1 VTLALRPP
9 GSALAGLRHFLFGY
23 DVFISYSRADAT
35 VYAAQLADAL
45 VDLDLRV
52 YLDQLGSTPDEGL
65 PPAVLAPLRASRA
78 LVLIGTPAAA
88 RSAAV
93 AQELRYFGEVR
104 TAGIIIPIDVD
115 DSCAGADWAAAI
127 RGLART
133 TEQAASI
140 AGGHV
145 SRDVVQRVASSCTFT
160 RRNRRMRRLFWST
173 LAATVLVV
181 ALGAVAA
188 TLIERK
194 ARHEVARSRHELAT
208 AEAASR
214 LETRASAVLAHFRDG
229 DGELEAV
236 RDARDLVRELVAL
249 VDAGSRPVALSG
261 YPTVRPFAVLQE
273 VLESVRERVRIPLPR
288 PVLAADI
295 SLDGKK
301 AVVVEQGTAAGR
313 GLTIQIV
320 NLQTGELIQAGE
332 IHPKAGDQVV
342 SPADAL
348 ASAGVSVVFSPS
360 GERFM
365 VSSEDAIELWATNGP
380 VARWPGSGGAFAFH
394 PTRALLAVW
403 DEPSRHVRGFGLDG
417 TPRDVYP
424 FRSRA
429 SPYALAFGAGGSLL
443 ASSGEGEV
451 IEVWSD
457 AHRKV
462 RRYQFMPRVSSFA
475 ESGGVVDQI
484 LLTAGH
490 LVAQASDGHFCVFDL
505 ETGKRRQW
513 ERFGVLEHALVAP
526 DGGAEYVIAF
536 VEDQQRIHVRDLT
549 AAEDDLV
556 FPMAGEVTFDREGSL
571 VAAAQGQ
578 LVEVRTISGARRA
591 ALTGH
596 QIPIRRLRFTDGAST
611 LVSVDASAVR
621 IWDLA
626 VRGKV
631 REVGSKPPR
640 RIPPN
645 IGDAS
650 VAADSAANREEHEA
664 LQARIEGNQVRV
676 SDSLAR
682 LIAAIDLPA
691 IDEPFETT
699 RFADGGRTVVVSTGL
714 HEYSWNLGAL
724 APRALLDRA
733 DRWLAN
739 AGRGQSDFR

>member
-1 VTLALRPP
+1 
-9 GSALAGLRHFLFGY
+9 
-23 DVFISYSRADAT
+23 
-35 VYAAQLADAL
+35 
-45 VDLDLRV
+45 
-52 YLDQLGSTPDEGL
+52 
-65 PPAVLAPLRASRA
+65 
-78 LVLIGTPAAA
+78 
-88 RSAAV
+88 
-93 AQELRYFGEVR
+93 
-104 TAGIIIPIDVD
+104 
-115 DSCAGADWAAAI
+115 
-127 RGLART
+127 
-133 TEQAASI
+133 
-140 AGGHV
+140 
-145 SRDVVQRVASSCTFT
+145 
-160 RRNRRMRRLFWST
+160 
-173 LAATVLVV
+173 
-181 ALGAVAA
+181 
-188 TLIERK
+188 
-194 ARHEVARSRHELAT
+194 
-208 AEAASR
+208 
-214 LETRASAVLAHFRDG
+214 
-229 DGELEAV
+229 
-236 RDARDLVRELVAL
+236 
-249 VDAGSRPVALSG
+249 
-261 YPTVRPFAVLQE
+261 
-273 VLESVRERVRIPLPR
+273 
-288 PVLAADI
+288 
-295 SLDGKK
+295 
-301 AVVVEQGTAAGR
+301 
-313 GLTIQIV
+313 
-320 NLQTGELIQAGE
+320 
-332 IHPKAGDQVV
+332 
-342 SPADAL
+342 
-348 ASAGVSVVFSPS
+348 
-360 GERFM
+360 
-365 VSSEDAIELWATNGP
+365 
-380 VARWPGSGGAFAFH
+380 
-394 PTRALLAVW
+394 
-403 DEPSRHVRGFGLDG
+403 
-417 TPRDVYP
+417 
-424 FRSRA
+424 
-429 SPYALAFGAGGSLL
+429 
-443 ASSGEGEV
+443 
-451 IEVWSD
+451 
-457 AHRKV
+457 
-462 RRYQFMPRVSSFA
+462 MPRVSSFA

-739 AGRGQSDFR
+739 AGRGQSDSR